1 MKYKDGVFVAVTK
14 MVNSIPVHLFPTD
27 KIVYAVSIADTLS
40 KEISGKEITIT
51 SLLDGVHSKNSL
63 HYSGNAF
70 DLRVWYYT
78 EKQKKALVEKLTLA
92 LGKDFDVIDEGD
104 HIHVEF
110 DPI

>member
-14 MVNSIPVHLFPTD
+14 MVNSIPVHLLPTS
-27 KIVYAVSIADTLS
+27 IVEAVSIADKLS

-51 SLLDGVHSKNSL
+51 SILDGVHSKNSL

-70 DLRVWYYT
+70 DLRIWYYT
-78 EKQKKALVEKLTLA
+78 EKQKKALVEKLALA

-104 HIHVEF
+104 HIHVEH
-110 DPI
+110 DKKV